1 LWIAL
6 FLVAAGRVH
15 AVDAGLVIEITG
27 SGAGSTPIAV
37 VPFGFQPLV
46 AGAPAAQPARGLPSL
61 DTDAPED
68 IAGIVSFDLA
78 RSGEF
83 APLDRGDMLSL
94 PTRVDEVF
102 FYDWRTLKVDYLVIG
117 RLLEEAAGVYAAT
130 FELYDVTARSRLA
143 TETYRGRRDQLRDI
157 AHVISDDVYEKLTG
171 LRGAFSTKL
180 AYVLARGLGT
190 PRANFKLQVADVD
203 GARNRTLFDSGQPL
217 LSPSWSPDA
226 KQIAYVSF
234 ESGRSAIHLVDVATG
249 RREKLAEFKGING
262 APAFSPDG
270 RQLAIVLSRD
280 GSPDVYL
287 MELATRRL
295 RQVTRSRDID
305 TEPSWTPDGA
315 GLVFTSGRGGLPQI
329 YQIDVAS
336 GLETRLTFEG
346 DYNARGRMLPDN
358 RHLVYVH
365 RRERIFHIAVLD
377 LQSGRNLVL
386 TRTSLDESPSV
397 APNGRML
404 IYATLEKGRGIL
416 AVVSVDGRA
425 GFSLPSPDG
434 DVREPA
440 WSPFIDVKREL
451 VR

>member
-1 LWIAL
+1 MMLRALCGALL
-6 FLVAAGRVH
+6 FLSCVRLYAA
-15 AVDAGLVIEITG
+15 DAGLVIEIREADG
-27 SGAGSTPIAV
+27 RATPIAV
-37 VPFGFQPLV
+37 VPFGYQSLA
-46 AGAPAAQPARGLPSL
+46 AGKAL
-61 DTDAPED
+61 DQDVPED

-78 RSGEF
+78 RVGEF

-117 RLLEEAAGVYAAT
+117 RLVEEAPGVFGAT
-130 FELYDVTARSRLA
+130 FELYDVAARSRLA
-143 TETYRGRRDQLRDI
+143 TETFRGRRDQLRDV
-157 AHVISDDVYEKLTG
+157 AHLISDAVYEKLTG

-203 GARNRTLFDSGQPL
+203 GARNRTLFESKQPL
-217 LSPSWSPDA
+217 MSPSWSPDS

-234 ESGRSAIHLVDVATG
+234 ETGRSTVNLIDIASG
-249 RREKLAEFKGING
+249 KREKLADFKGING

-270 RQLAIVLSRD
+270 RQLAMVLSRD

-305 TEPSWTPDGA
+305 TEPSWLPDGS
-315 GLVFTSGRGGLPQI
+315 GMVFTSGRGGLPQI
-329 YQIDVAS
+329 YQIDIAS
-336 GLETRLTFEG
+336 GLETRLTFDG
-346 DYNARGRMLPDN
+346 DYNARGRMLPDA
-358 RHLVYVH
+358 RHLVHIH

-377 LQSGRNLVL
+377 LQGGRNLVL
-386 TRTSLDESPSV
+386 TRTSLDEGPSV

-416 AVVSVDGRA
+416 SVVSIDGRA
-425 GFSLPSPDG
+425 GFALPSPDG

-440 WSPFIDVKREL
+440 WSPFIDVKGEL
-451 VR
+451 AR